1 MNDLLLKDKHGI
13 ARCEIANPAE
23 DLLFQGDGYR
33 IYLAS
38 TPNGKETVFLRL
50 YYGREPEFSPGKSNR
65 HP

>member
-13 ARCEIANPAE
+13 ARCVIANPAE

-38 TPNGKETVFLRL
+38 TPNDKETVFLRL
-50 YYGREPEFSPGKSNR
+50 PTDRFGHVDMQF
-65 HP
+65 